1 MSGGLLRKATL
12 GALLWLAAC
21 VAFPEPNPNP
31 VGGGSTPVPVA
42 APSQPVAASGLIHRV
57 KSGETVYSVSER
69 YRVPV
74 RSIIELNRLQP
85 PYGLIPG
92 QPLLVPKPREHRV
105 AAGDTVYG
113 ISRRYG
119 VDMSALVKLNGV
131 VPPYTIKVGQV
142 LRIPSPVE
150 TEGMVVAVAA
160 PAAPA
165 APLPAVTQAP
175 AVPPPGSDPLT
186 HVPVPITP
194 SGKAG
199 VQMEELPAAGA
210 PAVSRPS
217 FPIVPPAPATPPVTA
232 APTAPP
238 VMAAPLPP
246 ALPSTPPVA
255 GVPTPPKPP
264 AQVAG
269 IVPEPAPRASSR
281 FLWPLEGKLLSSFGP
296 KKGGLHNDGI
306 NIAAPRGAPVRAAE
320 NGVVAYAGNE
330 LRGFG
335 NLLLIKHADGW
346 TSAYAHNE
354 ELLVRRGDRVKRGQV
369 IAKVG
374 SSGSVTSPQLH
385 FELRQG
391 ARAVDPVKLLSQA
404 QAGL

>member
-1 MSGGLLRKATL
+1 MRPPLRHRAV
-12 GALLWLAAC
+12 LAALMLLAGC

-31 VGGGSTPVPVA
+31 IGGGGGAGSTAA
-42 APSQPVAASGLIHRV
+42 APQAQPVLSSGVIHRV
-57 KSGETVYSVSER
+57 QSGETVYSVAER

-74 RSIIELNRLQP
+74 RSVIELNRLQP
-85 PYGLIPG
+85 PYRLIRG
-92 QPLLVPKPREHRV
+92 QPLLLPKPREHRV

-119 VDMSALVKLNGV
+119 VDMSALVNLNGI
-131 VPPYTIKVGQV
+131 VPPYTIKVGQT
-142 LRIPSPVE
+142 LRLPAPVE
-150 TEGMVVAVAA
+150 TVGVAVATATPA
-160 PAAPA
+160 PSPAIAPTPPPSPTPDPLTRVPVPVTPA
-165 APLPAVTQAP
+165 GKSGIQVEELPVVGAPTPVTPPAGAPIPPTPASPPPPVATAPLPAP
-175 AVPPPGSDPLT
+175 A
-186 HVPVPITP
+186 
-194 SGKAG
+194 
-199 VQMEELPAAGA
+199 
-210 PAVSRPS
+210 
-217 FPIVPPAPATPPVTA
+217 TA
-232 APTAPP
+232 APPP
-238 VMAAPLPP
+238 SAVP
-246 ALPSTPPVA
+246 A
-255 GVPTPPKPP
+255 PKPP

-269 IVPEPAPRASSR
+269 IVPEPAPRAASR
-281 FLWPLEGKLLSSFGP
+281 FLWPLEGKVLSSFGP

-306 NIAAPRGAPVRAAE
+306 NIAAPRGTPVRAAE

-354 ELLVRRGDRVKRGQV
+354 ELLVRRGDQVKRGQV

-391 ARAVDPVKLLSQA
+391 ARAVDPVKLLAQA

>member
-1 MSGGLLRKATL
+1 MSGRWVALALA
-12 GALLWLAAC
+12 ALLAGC

-31 VGGGSTPVPVA
+31 IGGGSASVPSA
-42 APSQPVAASGLIHRV
+42 APPQRQPVLSSGVIHRV
-57 KSGETVYSVSER
+57 RSGDTVYSVAER

-74 RSIIELNRLQP
+74 RSVIDLNRLQP
-85 PYGLIPG
+85 PYRLIPG
-92 QPLLVPKPREHRV
+92 QGLLVPQAREHRV

-119 VDMSALVKLNGV
+119 VDMSALVNLNGI
-131 VPPYTIKVGQV
+131 VPPYTIKVGQS
-142 LRIPSPVE
+142 LRLPAPVE
-150 TEGMVVAVAA
+150 AEPVAVAA
-160 PAAPA
+160 ANPAVAPPAPA
-165 APLPAVTQAP
+165 ARTPTIP
-175 AVPPPGSDPLT
+175 DPLT
-186 HVPVPITP
+186 HVPVPVTP
-194 SGKAG
+194 SGKSG
-199 VQMEELPAAGA
+199 VQMEELPPAGA
-210 PAVSRPS
+210 PPATA
-217 FPIVPPAPATPPVTA
+217 PPAGPAVQPA
-232 APTAPP
+232 APTLAPP
-238 VMAAPLPP
+238 TPPAATAPLPP
-246 ALPSTPPVA
+246 LPTAPQPAVTPA
-255 GVPTPPKPP
+255 PKPP
-264 AQVAG
+264 ATVAG
-269 IVPEPAPRASSR
+269 IVPEPAPRAGSR
-281 FLWPLEGKLLSSFGP
+281 FLWPLDGKILSSFGP

-306 NIAAPRGAPVRAAE
+306 NIAAARGTPVRAAE

-354 ELLVRRGDRVKRGQV
+354 ELLVRRGDQVKRGQV

-391 ARAVDPVKLLSQA
+391 ARAVDPAKLLSQA

>member
-12 GALLWLAAC
+12 GALFWLAAC

-31 VGGGSTPVPVA
+31 VSGGFTPGPVA
-42 APSQPVAASGLIHRV
+42 APSQPITSSGLIHRV
-57 KSGETVYSVSER
+57 QSGETVYSVSER

-142 LRIPSPVE
+142 LRIPAPVE
-150 TEGMVVAVAA
+150 TEGTVVAVAA
-160 PAAPA
+160 PAVPAGPAPA
-165 APLPAVTQAP
+165 PSPAP
-175 AVPPPGSDPLT
+175 AGAAAPPDPLT

-210 PAVSRPS
+210 TAVSP
-217 FPIVPPAPATPPVTA
+217 PPTVPTVPPAPVVPPIA
-232 APTAPP
+232 ASP
-238 VMAAPLPP
+238 PLPP
-246 ALPSTPPVA
+246 ALPSAPPA
-255 GVPTPPKPP
+255 ASVPAPPKPP

-281 FLWPLEGKLLSSFGP
+281 FLWPLEGKILSSFGP

-306 NIAAPRGAPVRAAE
+306 NIAAARGAPVRAAE

-335 NLLLIKHADGW
+335 NLLLVKHADGW

>member
-1 MSGGLLRKATL
+1 MSRRGSVLGLM
-12 GALLWLAAC
+12 LLLAGC

-31 VGGGSTPVPVA
+31 IGGGGVPATGA
-42 APSQPVAASGLIHRV
+42 APAQRQPVLSSGIIHRV
-57 KSGETVYSVSER
+57 QSGETVYSVAER

-74 RSIIELNRLQP
+74 RSVIDLNRLQP
-85 PYGLIPG
+85 PYRLIPG
-92 QPLLVPKPREHRV
+92 QGLLVPKPREHRV

-119 VDMSALVKLNGV
+119 VDMSALVNLNGI
-131 VPPYTIKVGQV
+131 VPPYTIKVGQS
-142 LRIPSPVE
+142 LRIPAPVE
-150 TEGMVVAVAA
+150 AEGVTVATA
-160 PAAPA
+160 PPT
-165 APLPAVTQAP
+165 PTPSVT
-175 AVPPPGSDPLT
+175 PPPPPAPDALT
-186 HVPVPITP
+186 RVPVPVTP
-194 SGKAG
+194 SGKSG
-199 VQMEELPAAGA
+199 VQIEELPAAGA
-210 PAVSRPS
+210 PV
-217 FPIVPPAPATPPVTA
+217 PATPPA
-232 APTAPP
+232 ASAAPP
-238 VMAAPLPP
+238 VAAAPLPP
-246 ALPSTPPVA
+246 PLPAAPPVA
-255 GVPTPPKPP
+255 APLPPKAP

-269 IVPEPAPRASSR
+269 IVPEPAPRAGSR
-281 FLWPLEGKLLSSFGP
+281 FLWPLEGKILSSFGP

-306 NIAAPRGAPVRAAE
+306 NIAAPRGTPVRAAE

-335 NLLLIKHADGW
+335 NLLLIKHAEGW

-354 ELLVRRGDRVKRGQV
+354 ELLVRRGDQVKRGQV

-374 SSGSVTSPQLH
+374 STGSVTSPQLH

>member
-1 MSGGLLRKATL
+1 MSRR
-12 GALLWLAAC
+12 GALYALVLLLAGC

-31 VGGGSTPVPVA
+31 SSGGGAPA
-42 APSQPVAASGLIHRV
+42 AGIPAAQPVLSSGIIHRV
-57 KSGETVYSVSER
+57 QSGETVYSVAER

-74 RSIIELNRLQP
+74 RSVIDLNRLQP
-85 PYGLIPG
+85 PYRLIPG
-92 QPLLVPKPREHRV
+92 QPLLLPKPREHRV

-119 VDMSALVKLNGV
+119 VDMSALVNLNGV

-142 LRIPSPVE
+142 LRIPAPVE
-150 TEGMVVAVAA
+150 AVGVAVATATPA
-160 PAAPA
+160 PSPA
-165 APLPAVTQAP
+165 IA
-175 AVPPPGSDPLT
+175 PPPAPPEPGALT
-186 HVPVPITP
+186 RVPVPITP
-194 SGKAG
+194 SGKSG
-199 VQMEELPAAGA
+199 VQVEELPAAGA
-210 PAVSRPS
+210 ASPVTPSPA
-217 FPIVPPAPATPPVTA
+217 APA
-232 APTAPP
+232 APP
-238 VMAAPLPP
+238 VAAAPLPP
-246 ALPSTPPVA
+246 PLPGAVPPAVTP
-255 GVPTPPKPP
+255 PPKPP
-264 AQVAG
+264 ATVAG
-269 IVPEPAPRASSR
+269 IVPEPAPRAGSR

-306 NIAAPRGAPVRAAE
+306 NIAAARGTPVRAAE

-335 NLLLIKHADGW
+335 NLLLIKHAEGW
-346 TSAYAHNE
+346 TTAYAHNE
-354 ELLVRRGDRVKRGQV
+354 ELLVRRGDQVKRGQV